1 MSVDKTINV
10 FDGKVGERIVFDS
23 QTGEFLRTLPMESAH
38 QKGIYGVGWDPDNQ
52 HFYTASADDTVKV
65 IEE

>member
-10 FDGKVGERIVFDS
+10 FDGKVGKRIVFDS

-52 HFYTASADDTVKV
+52 HFYTA
-65 IEE
+65 